1 MNHNWDTPPDGD
13 FVRYLERLTPPG
25 PGAVMRGKAAKVV
38 PVVPAPVHAA
48 PARPGRPAAQPSGF
62 SSARPPGPPDLSTI
76 FRQLFSQITDE
87 MKKSSAQKRR

>member
-25 PGAVMRGKAAKVV
+25 PGVVMRGKAAPAV
-38 PVVPAPVHAA
+38 PVVAVPSHAA
-48 PARPGRPAAQPSGF
+48 PARPTRPAGQQDGF
-62 SSARPPGPPDLSTI
+62 PPARPPGPPDLSTI
-76 FRQLFSQITDE
+76 FRQLFSQVADE